1 MIDDGASNSYEM
13 NSFFYVNSYFYP
25 DILEKMNSKLFPF
38 KYFIRIYIFTC
49 ISSIF
54 FFLYILLNF
63 SFLTHK
69 YPRSLECFK
78 DNR

>member
-25 DILEKMNSKLFPF
+25 DILEKMNSKFCFLLNTLYVFT
-38 KYFIRIYIFTC
+38 YIP
-49 ISSIF
+49 SIF
-54 FFLYILLNF
+54 FFIYYILLNF

>member
-1 MIDDGASNSYEM
+1 MIDDGVSNSYEM

-25 DILEKMNSKLFPF
+25 DILEKMNSKFCFLLNILYVFTYLRAFPL
-38 KYFIRIYIFTC
+38 
-49 ISSIF
+49 F

>member
-25 DILEKMNSKLFPF
+25 DILKKMNSKFCFLLNTL
-38 KYFIRIYIFTC
+38 YVFTW

-54 FFLYILLNF
+54 FFFYIYF
-63 SFLTHK
+63 
-69 YPRSLECFK
+69 
-78 DNR
+78 